1 MSNDLDSQCHSK
13 DKWLPTWWTPS
24 GLKAKQLEVATRATA
39 FDRSVKACA
48 ALSPTQVANWNDFYT
63 GLIHFTS
70 TSFGW
75 FTTTTP
81 SGGTEG
87 GGGTGETADQLEEY
101 ERNLCSWGQRLAGW
115 KCAVDVPN
123 LDPNPPSNNT
133 LTSALRYGAIIA
145 GFLGTAY
152 VVHTVVELI
161 PKPAP
166 RASK

>member
-1 MSNDLDSQCHSK
+1 MTDDLDSQCHSK
-13 DKWLPTWWTPS
+13 DKWLPTWWTPA
-24 GLKAKQLEVATRATA
+24 GLRFKQGEVADKAKA
-39 FDRSVKACA
+39 FDRSVKACTT
-48 ALSPTQVANWNDFYT
+48 LSQNQVADWNDFYAR
-63 GLIHFTS
+63 LIAFTS

-87 GGGTGETADQLEEY
+87 GGGTGETADQLEKY
-101 ERNLCSWGQRLAGW
+101 ERELCSWGQKLSGW
-115 KCAVDVPN
+115 KCVVDAPN

-152 VVHTVVELI
+152 IVREIVELI

-166 RASK
+166 RAAK